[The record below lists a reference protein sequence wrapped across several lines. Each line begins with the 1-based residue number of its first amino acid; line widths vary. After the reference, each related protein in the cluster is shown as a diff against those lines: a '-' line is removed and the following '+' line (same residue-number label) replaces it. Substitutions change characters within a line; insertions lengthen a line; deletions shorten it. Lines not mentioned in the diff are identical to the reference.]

1 MKTAKKPATTSAEKP
16 THYKV
21 ICISMY
27 TQDIEDL
34 DTKVKALKARGWSK
48 ASKSH
53 LIRMAIAQLDVSKV
67 EIPRQ

>member
-1 MKTAKKPATTSAEKP
+1 MTTKTAKKTTDGKP

-27 TQDIEDL
+27 TSDL
-34 DTKVKALKARGWSK
+34 TELDEKIAVLKARGWTK

-53 LIRMAIAQLDVSKV
+53 LIRMALSALDATKV